1 MIGLSPASFPRNA
14 AAARADATLVGAL
27 ARLQRDARAARPGL
41 LARLP
46 EFDALRDAARDI
58 RADALDRLDDL
69 LVAFEAKVEEAG
81 GAVHWCADAA
91 AARATIARLCREAGA
106 GTIAKGKSMVCEEI
120 ALNDAL
126 TAEGFEV
133 AETDLG
139 EYILQLRGEAPSHIV
154 MPAIHLTRGQIARTF
169 RDFHDDLP
177 PDRALE
183 EPRAITDEAR
193 ARLRATFLRADVGIT
208 GANFLV
214 AETGSVVVVTNEGN
228 GDLVQAL
235 PRTHIVVAGIE
246 KALPTIEDALCL
258 IRVLARSAT
267 GQEITAYTTFATGA
281 RRAGDADGPES
292 FHVVLVDNGRTE
304 LLAGRKRDILRCI
317 RCGACQTVCPVYGA
331 VGGHAYGAVYAG
343 PVGAVLTP
351 ALAGRRAAYHLP
363 EASSLCG
370 ACQEVCP
377 VRIPLPALLRHWR
390 EDARADRTGPA
401 VGRLG
406 LAVWAFA
413 AARPPLYR
421 MLARLA
427 SAGLRLLAGRGGR
440 LRRLPF
446 AGGWTGGRDL
456 PAPAGRPFLDRWR
469 RRSGAR

>member
-1 MIGLSPASFPRNA
+1 MASLSPASFPRNA
-14 AAARADATLVGAL
+14 AAARADATLAGAL
-27 ARLQRDARAARPGL
+27 ERLQRDTRAARPGL

-46 EFDALRDAARDI
+46 EFEALRDAARDI
-58 RADALDRLDDL
+58 REDALDRLDLL

-81 GAVHWCADAA
+81 GEVHWCTDAE
-91 AARATIARLCREAGA
+91 AARTTITQICRDAGA
-106 GTIAKGKSMVCEEI
+106 RTIAKGKSMVSEEI

-126 TAEGFEV
+126 IAAGFDV

-154 MPAIHLTRGQIARTF
+154 MPAIHLTRGQISQTF

-177 PDRALE
+177 PARPLE
-183 EPRAITDEAR
+183 EARAITDEAR
-193 ARLRATFLRADVGIT
+193 TRLRRTFLRADVGIT
-208 GANFLV
+208 GANFLI

-235 PRTHIVVAGIE
+235 PRTHIVVTGIE
-246 KALPTIEDALCL
+246 KALPTVEDALGL

-281 RRAGDADGPES
+281 RRAEDVDGPES
-292 FHVVLVDNGRTE
+292 FHVVLVDNGRTD

-331 VGGHAYGAVYAG
+331 VGGHAYGSVYAG
-343 PVGAVLTP
+343 PLGAVLTP
-351 ALAGRRAAYHLP
+351 ALVGHEAAYHLP

-390 EDARADRTGPA
+390 EDAHTDRTGPA
-401 VGRLG
+401 INRLG
-406 LAVWAFA
+406 LAAWAA
-413 AARPPLYR
+413 VAARPALYR

-427 SAGLRLLAGRGGR
+427 SAVLRMLAGRRGR

-456 PAPAGRPFLDRWR
+456 PVPAGRPFLDQWR
-469 RRSGAR
+469 RPGGPA